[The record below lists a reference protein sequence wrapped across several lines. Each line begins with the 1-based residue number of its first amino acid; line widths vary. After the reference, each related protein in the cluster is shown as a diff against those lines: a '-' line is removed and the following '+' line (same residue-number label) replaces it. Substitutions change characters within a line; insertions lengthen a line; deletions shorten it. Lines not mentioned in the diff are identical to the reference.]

1 MSSWTRAAGCG
12 RSGYAPENLNKE
24 LVVRYCNQI
33 LGILMDCLDY
43 HNLGNESEL
52 ILESLQSF
60 SKLLNSL
67 PGYKFSSFQVT
78 GAVRI
83 NLLFSQEDPRLR
95 RSSIQL
101 LGDLTTSFGQETN
114 LEAFKDRVRSKGTSS
129 LYSCIYALQTCIL
142 SRPVKVQ
149 SRRLALIW
157 IFRRYTA

>member
-1 MSSWTRAAGCG
+1 M
-12 RSGYAPENLNKE
+12 N
-24 LVVRYCNQI
+24 
-33 LGILMDCLDY
+33 CLDY

-67 PGYKFSSFQVT
+67 PGYKFSPFQVT
-78 GAVRI
+78 AAVRI
-83 NLLFSQEDPRLR
+83 KLLFSQEDPRLR

-101 LGDLTTSFGQETN
+101 LGDLATSLGQETN

-129 LYSCIYALQTCIL
+129 LYSCIYALQTCML
-142 SRPVKVQ
+142 SRPVKVR
-149 SRRLALIW
+149 SRRLALIL